1 MLVNYNHTT
10 CPKCSSAISD
20 GGKTCGSCGAV
31 CLFPLLSSHTT
42 VMRLLPFFL
51 T

>member
-31 CLFPLLSSHTT
+31 RSSSSSSPN
-42 VMRLLPFFL
+42 LQKAYN
-51 T
+51 